1 MSHKTSN
8 GGSKEFMTEKAIEL
22 RTFRVKMFCGCGGE
36 MKPTGMMLAS
46 CPAQY
51 PHQCVLCNKRQNYKT
66 TYPHLEYKDVANE

>member
-36 MKPTGMMLAS
+36 MEPAGMVLPS
-46 CPAQY
+46 HPPQF
-51 PHQCVLCNKRQNYKT
+51 PHQCSWCGMRA
-66 TYPHLEYKDVANE
+66 TYNTLYPYLEYKEVEK